1 MKITVIDRICGDGK
15 SQGMMDIIRR
25 SANNL
30 LSGDKF
36 LYITPYLEQCHS
48 IAGTEPTSAVD
59 ERPKTDRQGKII
71 YKCTEHNL
79 GCIKM
84 KHPDQSNSEGTK
96 QESLRILM
104 NNDQNIISTHNLFL
118 NMKLDTLCNAD
129 KYTLVIDESLDVF
142 DKCSVITT
150 KHAKKL
156 IKLKILELREDGIT
170 LDFNRHNFGVML
182 DLSDD
187 EDVVEDTNYEE
198 LAVLCDNKQLL
209 LVNDDVLI
217 WEFSAEI
224 LKKFKKVYIL
234 SYLFEGREMSVYLK
248 KHGIEYEIIKGSKGG
263 KDVAHLVEIL
273 DDSKLNSVGDD
284 LFALS
289 ISKTKEK
296 LIRRTLPD
304 RSKYDCDEKYKKA
317 LKRYES
323 WLSGVNSKEVS
334 SKDTNDIL
342 RRNLHSVFSTR
353 WKAKAGDRFFTCL
366 AENKNFIAGKNYKK
380 DWLSFSIKATNL
392 YMETHHV
399 AFLMNVF
406 MQPTIKKV
414 CDSTEYQVDEDL
426 VSLSHLIQF
435 VFRSALRKGE
445 KIKVYIPSSRMRG
458 LFKDYL
464 EGVYD

>member
-15 SQGMMDIIRR
+15 SQGMLDIIRNSNR
-25 SANNL
+25 DKYN
-30 LSGDKF
+30 GDKF
-36 LYITPYLEQCHS
+36 LYITPYLEQCHKIS
-48 IAGTEPTSAVD
+48 GTEPTSD
-59 ERPKTDRQGKII
+59 LDDRPRFDKDGNII
-71 YKCTEHNL
+71 YKCTGYNL
-79 GCIKM
+79 GCVKM
-84 KHPDQSNSEGTK
+84 KHPDHRNSEGTK

-104 NNDQNIISTHNLFL
+104 SNDQNIISTHNLFL

-129 KYTLVIDESLDVF
+129 KYTLCIDECLDVF

-170 LDFNRHNFGVML
+170 LSFNRNNFGVML
-182 DLSDD
+182 DVQDD

-248 KHGIEYEIIKGSKGG
+248 KHGIDYEVIKGSKGG
-263 KDVAHLVEIL
+263 KDIAHLVEIL
-273 DDSKLNSVGDD
+273 DDNKLNSVGDGFFD
-284 LFALS
+284 LS
-289 ISKTKEK
+289 ISKTREK
-296 LIRRTLPD
+296 LARRTLPD
-304 RSKYDCDEKYKKA
+304 RDKYVSGDKYEKA
-317 LKRYES
+317 VKRYNCWLES
-323 WLSGVNSKEVS
+323 VDSKEQL

-366 AENKNFIAGKNYKK
+366 AENSSFIAGKNYKK

-414 CDSTEYQVDEDL
+414 CDSTDYQVNEDL
-426 VSLSHLIQF
+426 VTLSHLIQF

-458 LFKDYL
+458 LFQDYL

>member
-1 MKITVIDRICGDGK
+1 MKITVIDRICGGGK
-15 SQGMMDIIRR
+15 SQGMVEIIKRN
-25 SANNL
+25 ATNTL
-30 LSGDKF
+30 WGEKY

-48 IAGTEPTSAVD
+48 IAGTEPTSEID
-59 ERPKTDRQGKII
+59 ERPKRDKDGKII
-71 YKCTEHNL
+71 YKCNNYNL
-79 GCIKM
+79 GCVQM

-96 QESLRILM
+96 QESLRLLM
-104 NNDQNIISTHNLFL
+104 SNGQNIVSTHNLFL
-118 NMKLDTLCNAD
+118 NMKLDTLCDAD
-129 KYTLVIDESLDVF
+129 KYTLCIDESLDVF
-142 DKCSVITT
+142 NKCSVITT

-156 IKLKILELREDGIT
+156 IKLKILELRDDGIT
-170 LDFNRHNFGVML
+170 LSFNRSNFGVLL
-182 DLSDD
+182 DLGDN
-187 EDVVEDTNYEE
+187 EDAVEDTNYEE

-248 KHGIEYEIIKGSKGG
+248 KHGIEYEIIKGDKGG
-263 KDVAHLVEIL
+263 KDIAHLVEIL
-273 DDSKLNSVGDD
+273 EDEKLNAIGNGFFD
-284 LFALS
+284 LS
-289 ISKTKEK
+289 ISNTREK
-296 LIRRTLPD
+296 VIRRNLPD
-304 RSKYDCDEKYKKA
+304 RSKYDSDEKFDKA
-317 LKRYES
+317 MKRYNS
-323 WLSGVNSKEVS
+323 YLNNVDSKEGK
-334 SKDTNDIL
+334 SKCVNDTL

-353 WKAKAGDRFFTCL
+353 WKAKAGDRFFTCFS
-366 AENKNFIAGKNYKK
+366 ENSSFIAGKNYKK

-392 YMETHHV
+392 YMDRHHV

-414 CDSTEYQVDEDL
+414 CDSTDFQVDEDL
-426 VSLSHLIQF
+426 VALSHLIQF
-435 VFRSALRKGE
+435 VFRSALRRGE